1 MPAPTRTPDGR
12 YIVIDGRR
20 WRASDPVLAPD
31 VHAEL
36 TSALGRARSAVGRAR
51 NEAERRLARDR
62 VQLAKEGLGERG
74 DPWWEMQVDDRLD
87 RAQARLEQLREDD

>member
-36 TSALGRARSAVGRAR
+36 TAALGRARSAVGHAR
-51 NEAERRLARDR
+51 NETERRQARDR

-74 DPWWEMQVDDRLD
+74 DPWWEMQIDDRLD

>member
-36 TSALGRARSAVGRAR
+36 TAALGRARSAVGRAR

-74 DPWWEMQVDDRLD
+74 DPWWEMQIDDRLD

>member
-1 MPAPTRTPDGR
+1 MPAPTRTPDGH

-36 TSALGRARSAVGRAR
+36 TAALGRARSAVGHAR
-51 NEAERRLARDR
+51 NEAERRQARDR

-74 DPWWEMQVDDRLD
+74 DPWWEMQIDDRLD